1 MTAALAR
8 THSIARRLVAA
19 AILWIAAAL
28 IVGGLLLSNLFRGPL
43 EAAFEQRLGF
53 LLQSLISVVDIAPD
67 GAIAAQRPLGEPRFL
82 RQYSG
87 LYWQIG
93 RLEEG
98 RVVAR
103 SRSMWDFEIAIGP
116 AGAGPQRR
124 RYEIDGPL
132 GQRLRVIEQ
141 IVTEEG
147 VAGRFAFVVAA
158 DTAELIATIDDFD
171 RTLIWSLGALGIGLL
186 IAILAQVYYG
196 LRPLKRIRIALAD
209 IRGGRSERLEGAF
222 PAEVVPLAEELNGL
236 LDHTAEVLARARAH
250 VGNLAHALKTPL
262 AVLTN
267 EAGAPTPDIAATV
280 GEQAGLMRR
289 QVDHHLARA
298 RIVGQA
304 PLLRSHTELRPVL
317 DAVARTLEKIHAER
331 GIAIS
336 ISVADGLSFRGEQ
349 HDLEEML
356 GNLVDNGCKWAQ
368 SEVRLT
374 AAAVATVGSG
384 GLQVMISIDD
394 DGPGVP
400 AARRADLFDRGRRG
414 DDSTPGSG
422 LGLSIVRDIAV
433 LYGGGVELGDSA
445 LGGLRANLT
454 LPGTIVAGV
463 AGDDGAPA

>member
-1 MTAALAR
+1 MTAAMAR

-19 AILWIAAAL
+19 AALWIAAAL
-28 IVGGLLLSNLFRGPL
+28 VGGGLLLSNLFRGPL

-67 GAIAAQRPLGEPRFL
+67 GTVAEQRPLGEPRFL

-98 RVVAR
+98 RILGR
-103 SRSMWDFEIAIGP
+103 SRSMWDFEIAIEP
-116 AGAGPQRR
+116 ARAGPQRR

-132 GQRLRVIEQ
+132 GQRLGVIEQ
-141 IVTEEG
+141 HVTEQG

-158 DTAELIATIDDFD
+158 DTAELIATIDAFN

-186 IAILAQVYYG
+186 MAVLAQVYYG

-236 LDHTAEVLARARAH
+236 LDHTGEILARARAH

-267 EAGAPTPDIAATV
+267 ESNAPTPDIAATV
-280 GEQAGLMRR
+280 GEQAELMRR

-298 RIVGQA
+298 RAVGQA

-336 ISVADGLSFRGEQ
+336 ISVANGLSFRGEQ

-356 GNLVDNGCKWAQ
+356 GNLVDNGCKWARG
-368 SEVRLT
+368 EVRLT
-374 AAAVATVGSG
+374 AEAVAPVGSG

-394 DGPGVP
+394 DGPGV
-400 AARRADLFDRGRRG
+400 AAALRADLFGRGRRG
-414 DDSTPGSG
+414 DETTPGSG

-433 LYGGGVELGDSA
+433 LYGGGVELGDSP
-445 LGGLRANLT
+445 LGGLRARLT
-454 LPGTIVAGV
+454 LPGTIA
-463 AGDDGAPA
+463 AGDDGPRT